1 MMDTVKDCMT
11 PVVLSATLDY
21 SMEEIEQLMD
31 RHKLHFLP
39 IIDSAL
45 ECVGVISATDLI
57 HWHNIKQDTSQVPA
71 WVFCSQPAIKVNP
84 NLLLIDAVKLMLSN
98 DISHLV
104 VSQGDELI
112 GVLSSMDVLEKYV
125 LQRMG

>member
-1 MMDTVKDCMT
+1 MT

-21 SMEEIEQLMD
+21 SMEEIEQLME

-57 HWHNIKQDTSQVPA
+57 RWHNIKQDASQVQA
-71 WVFCSQPAIKVNP
+71 WEFCSQPAIKVNP

-104 VSQGDELI
+104 VSQDDELV

>member
-1 MMDTVKDCMT
+1 MVTVKDCMT

-39 IIDSAL
+39 IIDSDL
-45 ECVGVISATDLI
+45 ECVGVISVADLI
-57 HWHNIKQDTSQVPA
+57 HWHNIKENAGQA
-71 WVFCSQPAIKVNP
+71 KAFCSQPAIKVNP

-104 VSQGDELI
+104 VSQGDELV
-112 GVLSSMDVLEKYV
+112 GVLSPRDVFEKYV